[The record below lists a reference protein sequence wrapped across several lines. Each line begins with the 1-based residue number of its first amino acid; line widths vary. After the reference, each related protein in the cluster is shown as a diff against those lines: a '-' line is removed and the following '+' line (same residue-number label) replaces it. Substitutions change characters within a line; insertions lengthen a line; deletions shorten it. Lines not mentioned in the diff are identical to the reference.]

1 MQLVHATELDGGA
14 GQTVAVR
21 AGGRPA
27 ELADIL
33 WDMHARRHRHEAG
46 VPAGL
51 LEG

>member
-1 MQLVHATELDGGA
+1 MAPDRPSPY
-14 GQTVAVR
+14 VR
-21 AGGRPA
+21 GGRPA